1 MCGTRIKIIPIYFQN
16 YNPRF
21 FINKVNRYP
30 TLALTI
36 HVMYR
41 STSYLVA
48 TRCHIYL
55 HRNHLHLNFLPTIFA
70 HSPRQCERELG
81 GFKQD
86 RSPRWNLGDFVVV
99 HPQLSHNG
107 CPIDH
112 APMGARLN
120 IIHRLLNIQI
130 IVQRLCDPASV
141 HHPLEILLLP
151 PCGT

>member
-1 MCGTRIKIIPIYFQN
+1 MFQN

-21 FINKVNRYP
+21 FINKVNRCP

-48 TRCHIYL
+48 TGCHIYL
-55 HRNHLHLNFLPTIFA
+55 HRNHLHSNFLPTILA
-70 HSPRQCERELG
+70 CSPRQCQRELG

-86 RSPRWNLGDFVVV
+86 RSPRWNLGNFVVV
-99 HPQLSHNG
+99 YPQLSHNG

-120 IIHRLLNIQI
+120 IIPRLLNILQCRDYVTQHQCTI
-130 IVQRLCDPASV
+130 HWKSSYFHLVELNL
-141 HHPLEILLLP
+141 HLP
-151 PCGT
+151 M